1 MRQRGNLLGALLLH
15 PPLALQAVGQFSAHR
30 LHRMQRSGKLSQ
42 MCAVCVNAL
51 GLLRSDGIHRAVQ
64 TGGLSGKDPHGA
76 VGLPAQPN
84 EDERRQQHKIAGL
97 EIRQRVPQGRVGVGR
112 SIVVLQKAKASV
124 SHFDIV
130 LVLRIPQIA
139 AAAMEGVEGDF
150 QLTGGHVGLQHRA
163 ILHHSPAAQVT
174 DLVGIKCFCGHGGH
188 GLPGL
193 GTGLGGRHGRQQKTD
208 VYQLHKND
216 PPEHQNQSAPAAAQK
231 EIPQQNT
238 AQGCQ
243 FSFCH
248 W

>member
-15 PPLALQAVGQFSAHR
+15 PPLALQAVGQFPAHR
-30 LHRMQRSGKLSQ
+30 LHGLQRGGKLSQ
-42 MCAVCVNAL
+42 VRAVRVNAL
-51 GLLRSDGIHRAVQ
+51 GLLRGDGVNRAVQ
-64 TGGLSGKDPHGA
+64 PGGLGGKDPHGA

-84 EDERRQQHKIAGL
+84 EDEHRQKQNIAGL

-130 LVLRIPQIA
+130 LVPRIA
-139 AAAMEGVEGDF
+139 AAAVKGIEGNF
-150 QLTGGHVGLQHRA
+150 QMAVIHVGLQHRV

-174 DLVGIKCFCGHGGH
+174 DLVGIKCFSGHGGH
-188 GLPGL
+188 SLPGI
-193 GTGLGGRHGRQQKTD
+193 GAGLGGRHGRQQKTA

-216 PPEHQNQSAPAAAQK
+216 PPEYQNQRTSAAAQK

>member
-1 MRQRGNLLGALLLH
+1 MLQLPGGNSIYG
-15 PPLALQAVGQFSAHR
+15 G
-30 LHRMQRSGKLSQ
+30 
-42 MCAVCVNAL
+42 
-51 GLLRSDGIHRAVQ
+51 VQ
-64 TGGLSGKDPHGA
+64 PGGLGGKDPHGA
-76 VGLPAQPN
+76 VGLPAQPSEN
-84 EDERRQQHKIAGL
+84 EHRQQQNIAGL

-130 LVLRIPQIA
+130 LVPRIA
-139 AAAMEGVEGDF
+139 AAAVKGVDGNF
-150 QLTGGHVGLQHRA
+150 QMAVIHVGLQHRV
-163 ILHHSPAAQVT
+163 ILHHSPAAQVA
-174 DLVGIKCFCGHGGH
+174 DLQGIECVSRHRGHSF
-188 GLPGL
+188 PGI
-193 GTGLGGRHGRQQKTD
+193 GAGLGGRHGRQQKTD

-216 PPEHQNQSAPAAAQK
+216 PPEYQNQRTPAAAQK

>member
-1 MRQRGNLLGALLLH
+1 MRQCGDLLGALLLH
-15 PPLALQAVGQFSAHR
+15 PPLALQAVGQFPAHR
-30 LHRMQRSGKLSQ
+30 LHGMQRGGKLSQ
-42 MCAVCVNAL
+42 VRAVCVNAL

-64 TGGLSGKDPHGA
+64 TGGLGGKDPHGA
-76 VGLPAQPN
+76 VGLPAQPCN
-84 EDERRQQHKIAGL
+84 DQQRQQKHVAGL

-139 AAAMEGVEGDF
+139 AAVKGIEGNF
-150 QLTGGHVGLQHRA
+150 QMPVIHVGLQHRV

-174 DLVGIKCFCGHGGH
+174 DLVGIKCFCGHGGY
-188 GLPGL
+188 GLPGI
-193 GTGLGGRHGRQQKTD
+193 GAGLGGRHGRQQKTD

-216 PPEHQNQSAPAAAQK
+216 PPEYQNQRTSAAAQK

>member
-1 MRQRGNLLGALLLH
+1 MLQLPGGNGIYGGVQPGSFCGKGA
-15 PPLALQAVGQFSAHR
+15 
-30 LHRMQRSGKLSQ
+30 
-42 MCAVCVNAL
+42 
-51 GLLRSDGIHRAVQ
+51 
-64 TGGLSGKDPHGA
+64 HGA

-84 EDERRQQHKIAGL
+84 EDERRQQQNIAGL
-97 EIRQRVPQGRVGVGR
+97 EIRQRVPQGRVGVGHG
-112 SIVVLQKAKASV
+112 IVVLQKAKASV

-163 ILHHSPAAQVT
+163 ILHHSPAAQVA
-174 DLVGIKCFCGHGGH
+174 DLVGIKCFCGHGGY
-188 GLPGL
+188 GLPGI
-193 GTGLGGRHGRQQKTD
+193 GAGLGGRHGRQQKTD
-208 VYQLHKND
+208 VYQPHKNA
-216 PPEHQNQSAPAAAQK
+216 PPEYQNQRAPAAAQK